1 MVAQMK
7 TKVLQPIM
15 PEVYEAFPNK
25 KFDVMGSMS
34 HNMIK
39 DKLENQRVSGFQ
51 LDKNGNFRFTFNI
64 AA

>member
-15 PEVYEAFPNK
+15 PEVYKAFPNK

-51 LDKNGNFRFTFNI
+51 LDKNGNFRFTFNM